1 MNACKWTIKRFFLT
15 LCVAALVAVAPLKAA
30 EPLAVVSLKPTD
42 ELQADIEYLLEAT
55 GTSQL
60 GQFVLPQ
67 VTAFLQGI
75 DGKRPIGLIVSVE
88 ESEFIP
94 LGFVPVTDLK
104 GFLSQLQEQVGEPID
119 AGDGIMEF
127 QGPQSV
133 FVKEQGGWAFVA
145 ESVESLESL
154 PAQPAQL
161 LGGLHN
167 EYDIGIRAYVRN
179 IPEQFKQMA
188 IGQISAG
195 LDQGLAGQDDP
206 NARRLAEAQVAQLR
220 QMIQETDVVTLGWR
234 IDEDGKQTY
243 LDFSLTAVEGTKL
256 SGQMESAAAA
266 TTSFPGFMVPDAA
279 ISGNFAGVIPADQ
292 IDQSVAALDS
302 VEKSAL
308 TEIENDDDLP
318 SDEARNAAKQLVST
332 FFGVARSTIKSGK
345 IDSVT
350 SIILKPKAMTLV
362 SAAHVASGEE
372 VESAVKQLV
381 ELAETEPDIS
391 FSKVQFN
398 AEQHAGVDFHVL
410 SLPIPDEEYVS
421 QVLGDQLDIVIGTG
435 ETSAYVALGTDG
447 LTHLKRMVD
456 ASSNSQSAKVDP
468 FNVTIALTP
477 ILEFAD
483 SIESN
488 PIVSGLAQSLAV
500 SGGKDHVRVRTTAI
514 ENGVTYRFLIEEGV
528 LRLVGQG
535 VQMGAAGGF

>member
-1 MNACKWTIKRFFLT
+1 MIFKRMLST
-15 LCVAALVAVAPLKAA
+15 CSKPPAPA
-30 EPLAVVSLKPTD
+30 SW
-42 ELQADIEYLLEAT
+42 
-55 GTSQL
+55 GQL
-60 GQFVLPQ
+60 VLPQ
-67 VTAFLQGI
+67 VTAFLQGV
-75 DGKRPIGLIVSVE
+75 DGKRPIGLMFSVE

-94 LGFVPVTDLK
+94 LGFLPVTDLK
-104 GFLSQLQEQVGEPID
+104 GFLSQLEEQVGEPLD

-145 ESVESLESL
+145 DSVESLGDL

-161 LGGLHN
+161 LDGLDKD
-167 EYDIGIRAYVRN
+167 YDIAIRAYVRN
-179 IPEQFKQMA
+179 VPEQFKQMA
-188 IGQISAG
+188 IAQISAG

-206 NARRLAEAQVAQLR
+206 NARKLAEAQVTQLR

-234 IDEDGKQTY
+234 IDPDGKQTY
-243 LDFSLTAVEGTKL
+243 LDFSLTAVEETKL
-256 SGQMESAAAA
+256 SGQMKTAAQT
-266 TTSFPGFMVPDAA
+266 TTSFAGFMVPDAA

-302 VEKSAL
+302 VESSAL
-308 TEIENDDDLP
+308 TEIENDEDLP
-318 SDEARNAAKQLVST
+318 SDEARNAATKLVST
-332 FFGVARSTIKSGK
+332 FFGVARSTIKSGRV
-345 IDSVT
+345 DSVT

-381 ELAETEPDIS
+381 ELAKTEPDIQ
-391 FSKVQFN
+391 FSKVEFN
-398 AEQHAGVDFHVL
+398 ADQHAGVDFHVL
-410 SLPIPDEEYVS
+410 SLPIPEEEYVS
-421 QVLGDQLDIVIGTG
+421 QVLGDQLDIVIGTS
-435 ETSAYVALGTDG
+435 ENSAYVALGTDG
-447 LTHLKRMVD
+447 LKHLKQMVD
-456 ASSNSQSAKVDP
+456 ASSNSQTAKVDP
-468 FNVTIALTP
+468 FKLTIALTP

-500 SGGKDHVRVRTTAI
+500 SGGKDHVQVRTSAI
-514 ENGVTYRFLIEEGV
+514 DNGVTYRFLIEEGV